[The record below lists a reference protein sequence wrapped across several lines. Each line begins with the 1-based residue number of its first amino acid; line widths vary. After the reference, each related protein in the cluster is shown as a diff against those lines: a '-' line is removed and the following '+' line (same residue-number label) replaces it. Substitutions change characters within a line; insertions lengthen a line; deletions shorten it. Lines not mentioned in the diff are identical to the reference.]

1 MPKYKSVNSICLL
14 FVILLWG
21 SAFAFAQEETVIVSA
36 SGFGGTREKALDQAA
51 YHVVIRVVE
60 KKFASQK
67 AYGTHQTEIRQFVQ
81 DNMSLFTGD
90 LTEAKI
96 INKYRRN
103 KLTARIPVKEAE
115 VVEAVKD
122 KFPDL
127 NP

>member
-1 MPKYKSVNSICLL
+1 MSKYKSTTAICLL
-14 FVILLWG
+14 FVIILWG
-21 SAFAFAQEETVIVSA
+21 STFAFAQGETVIVSA

-51 YHVVIRVVE
+51 YHAVIRVVE

-67 AYGTHQTEIRQFVQ
+67 AYGTHQNEIRQFIQ
-81 DNMSLFTGD
+81 ENMSLFTDD
-90 LTEAKI
+90 LTDAKI

-115 VVEAVKD
+115 VVEAVND
-122 KFPDL
+122 KFPEL